1 MFACKRIESKRIENK
16 RNESKKILEA
26 EGFNAFGSKF
36 KKQKD
41 RG

>member
-1 MFACKRIESKRIENK
+1 MRITIFAKQPDHCFQVKE
-16 RNESKKILEA
+16 LEA